1 MARTSYGNRPTNAYK
16 NTNTYRNTNSHQNV
30 RGQVRPMAQP
40 PVRPAAQ
47 PPSGRRTGSYVYG
60 NAAPKLDVQQEME
73 QQPRRA
79 LSNAT
84 RKNRDRAR
92 HMSLGYVVFLVL
104 AMCVAGYVLIHY
116 IRLQADITTITEHIA
131 SQQKELNNLKVAN
144 DEELSRITSS
154 VDMEEVR
161 RVAIGELGMVY
172 PQEGQIITYTNE
184 GKDYVRKVE
193 GNN

>member
-1 MARTSYGNRPTNAYK
+1 MARTSYGNRPTNAY
-16 NTNTYRNTNSHQNV
+16 RNTDTHQNV
-30 RGQVRPMAQP
+30 RSQVRPMTQT
-40 PVRPAAQ
+40 PVRSAPQ
-47 PPSGRRTGSYVYG
+47 QSSGRRTGSYVYG

-73 QQPRRA
+73 QQPRRG

-84 RKNRDRAR
+84 RKNRDKAR
-92 HMSLGYVVFLVL
+92 HMSLGYVLFLVM

-116 IRLQADITTITEHIA
+116 IQLQADITTATERIA
-131 SQQKELNNLKVAN
+131 SQEKELNNLKVEN

-154 VDMEEVR
+154 VDMEEVK

-184 GKDYVRKVE
+184 AKDYVRKVD
-193 GNN
+193 GSN